1 MAIQKISANDD
12 LAPDFETF
20 GVMKKIAKQT
30 LYIALGLSILAFIF
44 GGGLNRPGIV
54 GDLIF

>member
-30 LYIALGLSILAFIF
+30 LYSRFNIIWIQGRRAKVL
-44 GGGLNRPGIV
+44 PIV
-54 GDLIF
+54 D